1 MSITDPFI
9 RRPVLAL
16 VVNLVIIIAGLQA
29 IGTLNVRQ
37 YPRSDNAVVT
47 ITTVYVG
54 ASAELVRGF
63 VTVPLERTIAAAD
76 GIDYIKSQSALGL
89 STISARLKL
98 NYDPIKALSE
108 ISAKVDQV
116 RNDLPPEAEVPT
128 INVESADSQFASA
141 YLSFTSDVLK
151 QNEITDYLV
160 RIVQPRLSALP
171 GVQRADI
178 LGARTFA
185 MRIWLKPERMAAFNV
200 SPAQVRQALAANNFL
215 AAVGRTKGALIQVN
229 LTANTDLRSVE
240 EFKRLVVRQQDG
252 ATIRLEDI
260 GDVVLGAEDYDTEV
274 RFSGQTAVFM
284 GIWPLPNANSVD
296 VIRRV
301 HKEMDGISN
310 QLPEGMDA
318 RVAYDATNY
327 ITNAIRE
334 VIKTLSETL
343 LIVVIIIFLFLG
355 SLRTVLVPVVAIPLS
370 LIGAV
375 FLMQVLGFT
384 INLLT
389 LLAIVLSVG
398 LVVDDA
404 IVVVENVER
413 HLSEGKSPVDA
424 ALLGARELVGPLIA
438 MTITLAAVYAPIGFQ
453 GGLTGSLFR
462 EFAFTLAG
470 AVTISGIVALT
481 LSPMMSS
488 KLLTPGMSER
498 GFAGKISRGFKRF
511 TAFYGRL
518 LNTTL
523 NARPAVYGVWIVVS
537 LLAIPMFIMSPKE
550 LAPTEDQGVIFGIL
564 DAAANST
571 LDQNSRYAAAVN
583 DVFMSL
589 PETEFT
595 FQITFPNSGFGGMVI
610 KPWGERETTVFEL
623 MPLVQQKLSV
633 IPAIRMFAVTPPAL
647 PGGGDFPVEF
657 VLASTAEPAEMLQ
670 FAQQLQ
676 LKAMQSGMF
685 AFPPIID
692 VKIDQP
698 QSEIVIDRDK
708 VADLG
713 LDLQQ
718 VGSDIG
724 AMVGGNYV
732 NRFSIAGRSYK
743 VVPQISRSDRLN
755 PDQLRSIYVTGPDN
769 QLVPLSTIAT
779 IRNSTVPRSINRFQQ
794 LNAVTLSGVP
804 VRPLDEALRFLEDEA
819 LKILPKGYVLD
830 YTGESRQLRAEG
842 NTFIQAFGLAVVLIF
857 LVLAAQFNSFRDPF
871 VILGGSVPLAMFGA
885 LIFTFLKMP
894 DPSVPFWTAGWTT
907 TLNIYSQVG
916 LVTLVGLVSKN
927 GILIVEFAN
936 GLQRQG
942 KSKREAVY
950 TAALTRLRPILMTTG
965 ATIAGHFPLVL
976 VTGAG
981 AQARNAIGLVLV
993 GGMAIGTLFTL
1004 FVIPSIYMLVAR
1016 DHTRDVPAAI
1026 DQEEPEAR
1034 RPLSPQTS

>member
-1 MSITDPFI
+1 
-9 RRPVLAL
+9 
-16 VVNLVIIIAGLQA
+16 
-29 IGTLNVRQ
+29 
-37 YPRSDNAVVT
+37 
-47 ITTVYVG
+47 
-54 ASAELVRGF
+54 
-63 VTVPLERTIAAAD
+63 
-76 GIDYIKSQSALGL
+76 
-89 STISARLKL
+89 
-98 NYDPIKALSE
+98 
-108 ISAKVDQV
+108 
-116 RNDLPPEAEVPT
+116 
-128 INVESADSQFASA
+128 
-141 YLSFTSDVLK
+141 
-151 QNEITDYLV
+151 
-160 RIVQPRLSALP
+160 
-171 GVQRADI
+171 
-178 LGARTFA
+178 
-185 MRIWLKPERMAAFNV
+185 
-200 SPAQVRQALAANNFL
+200 
-215 AAVGRTKGALIQVN
+215 
-229 LTANTDLRSVE
+229 
-240 EFKRLVVRQQDG
+240 
-252 ATIRLEDI
+252 
-260 GDVVLGAEDYDTEV
+260 
-274 RFSGQTAVFM
+274 
-284 GIWPLPNANSVD
+284 
-296 VIRRV
+296 
-301 HKEMDGISN
+301 
-310 QLPEGMDA
+310 
-318 RVAYDATNY
+318 
-327 ITNAIRE
+327 
-334 VIKTLSETL
+334 
-343 LIVVIIIFLFLG
+343 
-355 SLRTVLVPVVAIPLS
+355 
-370 LIGAV
+370 
-375 FLMQVLGFT
+375 
-384 INLLT
+384 
-389 LLAIVLSVG
+389 
-398 LVVDDA
+398 
-404 IVVVENVER
+404 
-413 HLSEGKSPVDA
+413 
-424 ALLGARELVGPLIA
+424 
-438 MTITLAAVYAPIGFQ
+438 
-453 GGLTGSLFR
+453 
-462 EFAFTLAG
+462 
-470 AVTISGIVALT
+470 
-481 LSPMMSS
+481 
-488 KLLTPGMSER
+488 
-498 GFAGKISRGFKRF
+498 
-511 TAFYGRL
+511 
-518 LNTTL
+518 
-523 NARPAVYGVWIVVS
+523 
-537 LLAIPMFIMSPKE
+537 
-550 LAPTEDQGVIFGIL
+550 
-564 DAAANST
+564 
-571 LDQNSRYAAAVN
+571 
-583 DVFMSL
+583 
-589 PETEFT
+589 
-595 FQITFPNSGFGGMVI
+595 
-610 KPWGERETTVFEL
+610 

-724 AMVGGNYV
+724 SMVGGNYV

-1026 DQEEPEAR
+1026 DQEEPEAQ